1 MSKSRVIALL
11 LAGWTTA
18 ASAQRPKSPIDHVL
32 IVTMDGVRWQEIFGG
47 AQRELISAGSGGVA
61 DTIGLT
67 RRFHRDTPEAG
78 REALMPFL
86 WGAIARSGWI
96 RGDSSAGFPVR
107 VTNGKRFSY
116 PGYNEL
122 LTGAPDDR
130 IDSNDKIPNPNVSV
144 LEWLNT
150 RPGFRGSV
158 AAFGSWDVLPF
169 ILNGSRS
176 GIPANGDGPP
186 VANPATP
193 EERLLND
200 FAAALPPYWG
210 NVRFDA
216 VTMQG
221 ALYHLKT
228 RKPRVLYVMMGDTDE
243 WAHERRYDLYLDA
256 VHRGDG
262 FLKTLWGTVQR
273 MPEYRGRTAL
283 LVATDHGRGSGN
295 DWTDHGRD
303 VPASDRIW
311 MAGLWTGSG
320 ETRTGSGERGAVSGG
335 PLTQAQ
341 FAATIAGL
349 LGLEAEYRRANPK
362 AARSVFVP

>member
-1 MSKSRVIALL
+1 MSKSRLITLL
-11 LAGWTTA
+11 FTCSATT
-18 ASAQRPKSPIDHVL
+18 ASAQRPLPVADRLL
-32 IVTMDGVRWQEIFGG
+32 IVTMDGVRWQEVFGG
-47 AQRELISAGSGGVA
+47 AVRELISTGSGGVA
-61 DTIGLT
+61 DTVALA
-67 RRFHRDTPEAG
+67 RRFFRDTPESR

-86 WGAIARSGWI
+86 WGTIARDGWI
-96 RGDSSAGFPVR
+96 RGDSSAGLPVR

-144 LEWLNT
+144 LEWLNA
-150 RPGFRGSV
+150 RPRFRGRV

-169 ILNGSRS
+169 ILNVPRS
-176 GIPANGDGPP
+176 GVPANGNGPP
-186 VANPATP
+186 VASPVTA

-200 FAAALPPYWG
+200 FAAAIPPYWG
-210 NVRFDA
+210 TVRFDA

-221 ALYHLKT
+221 ALHQLKT

-256 VHRGDG
+256 AHRGDQ
-262 FLKTLWGTVQR
+262 FLRTLWETVQR

-283 LVATDHGRGSGN
+283 LIATDHGRGSGN

-311 MAGLWTGSG
+311 MAGIWPGSG
-320 ETRTGSGERGAVSGG
+320 KQGAVSGG
-335 PLTQAQ
+335 PLTQSQ

-349 LGLEAEYRRANPK
+349 LGLEAEFRKANPR
-362 AARSVFVP
+362 AAASVLNYRP